1 MGDCKT
7 GAEHIKSLK
16 DGRTVYLDGQ
26 MIGDVTEH
34 PAFRNAVHSAGAL
47 YDFQAQPDM
56 LELMTFQPNGSNR
69 RINRAWQMPRNY
81 EEMVQPARHCRRG
94 RRCRAAFLAV
104 HPTISHLRWLVRS
117 WASTC
122 SAGTVSTVPKR

>member
-34 PAFRNAVHSAGAL
+34 QAFRNSVHSAGAL
-47 YDFQAQPDM
+47 YDFQAQP
-56 LELMTFQPNGSNR
+56 EHA
-69 RINRAWQMPRNY
+69 RAHDLSAERL
-81 EEMVQPARHCRRG
+81 QPAHQPC
-94 RRCRAAFLAV
+94 LADA
-104 HPTISHLRWLVRS
+104 TQL
-117 WASTC
+117 
-122 SAGTVSTVPKR
+122 